1 MAEEK
6 VGEVSKYFARA
17 GVAGIQ
23 VEAASLSI
31 GDTIHIVGHTTD
43 FTQRIESL
51 QLENQ
56 AIEKAMPGQLVGIG
70 VKDRVREKDQVF
82 KVTE

>member
-6 VGEVSKYFARA
+6 IGEVSKYFARA

-23 VEAASLSI
+23 VEDGSLSI

-43 FTQRIESL
+43 FTQRVESL

-56 AIEKAMPGQLVGIG
+56 AIEKAMPGQLVGIS